1 MAHQQ
6 AVTVDIPYQSERRTW
21 RMGARP
27 EVRPLADKGAE
38 AESLVREVR
47 KLLADKEEG
56 RKHGT

>member
-1 MAHQQ
+1 M
-6 AVTVDIPYQSERRTW
+6 TVDIPYQSERRTW